1 MGCAGARAAEYPWQV
16 VWLLD
21 EPPVTSRF
29 ILARTLLFGVALIA
43 SCGGLQGTLL
53 GIRASLEGFSLDA
66 IGLVMSA
73 YYMGF
78 LVGAWLVPR
87 SVRQVG
93 HIRVFAAL
101 ASMASVTILLHSVYV
116 EPAWWFL
123 FRLLTG
129 FCFSGLYLVAESWL
143 NAISTND
150 NRGRLLAAYMFT
162 VALGFIAGQF
172 TVTLWPPG
180 GFEPFILAS
189 VILSVAMIPVLLS
202 AIAAPPIEVTE
213 RLQMRRFVRTA
224 PLGAVAVFVQGMTFG
239 ALMWLTAVF
248 GRSIGHSVSD
258 SSVLVGML
266 MAGGLA
272 ALLPIG
278 RLSDLRDRRL
288 ILLLLAVAAAALC
301 LLVPWAAA
309 QPGIWLPA
317 LALFALGGAVQPLYS
332 VSISFINDH
341 LDSRQILSASGGIIL
356 VNGLGGMLGPFLGA
370 QTMSLFGPASL
381 YYFVALLNLVLSGYT
396 LYRIQVRAPI
406 AAEDQT
412 ELTPVVM
419 QTSQVI
425 VANAMDEADT
435 GDFPAPVAGPSPSVR
450 GAADSVAPPH

>member
-1 MGCAGARAAEYPWQV
+1 M
-16 VWLLD
+16 
-21 EPPVTSRF
+21 TSRF
-29 ILARTLLFGVALIA
+29 VLARTLLFGVALIA

-53 GIRASLEGFSLDA
+53 GIRATLEGFSLDA

-101 ASMASVTILLHSVYV
+101 ASIASVTILLHSVYV

-150 NRGRLLAAYMFT
+150 NRGRLLAAYMFA

-202 AIAAPPIEVTE
+202 AIAAPPIEVAE
-213 RLQMRRFVRTA
+213 RLQMRRFVRTS
-224 PLGAVAVFVQGMTFG
+224 PLGTVAVFVQGMTFG

-248 GRSIGHSVSD
+248 GRSVGHSVSD

-278 RLSDLRDRRL
+278 KLSDLRDRRL
-288 ILLLLAVAAAALC
+288 IVLLLAAAAAALC
-301 LLVPWAAA
+301 LLVPWAADR
-309 QPGIWLPA
+309 PGIWLPA
-317 LALFALGGAVQPLYS
+317 LVLFALGGAVQPLYS

-341 LDSRQILSASGGIIL
+341 LDSRKILSASGGIIL
-356 VNGLGGMLGPFLGA
+356 VNGLGGMLGPFLGT
-370 QTMSLFGPASL
+370 QTMSLFGAASL
-381 YYFVALLNLVLSGYT
+381 YYFVALLNFALAGYT
-396 LYRIQVRAPI
+396 FYRMQVRAPI

-425 VANAMDEADT
+425 VANAMDEADS
-435 GDFPAPVAGPSPSVR
+435 GDSLAPVSGPAPSVH
-450 GAADSVAPPH
+450 GAADSVAPPR

>member
-1 MGCAGARAAEYPWQV
+1 M
-16 VWLLD
+16 
-21 EPPVTSRF
+21 TSRF
-29 ILARTLLFGVALIA
+29 VLARTLLFGVALIA

-53 GIRASLEGFSLDA
+53 GIRATLEGFSLDA

-101 ASMASVTILLHSVYV
+101 ASIGSVTILLHSVYV

-150 NRGRLLAAYMFT
+150 NRGRLLAAYMFA

-202 AIAAPPIEVTE
+202 AIAAPPIEVAE
-213 RLQMRRFVRTA
+213 RLQMRRFVRTS
-224 PLGAVAVFVQGMTFG
+224 PLGTVAVFVQGMTFG

-248 GRSIGHSVSD
+248 GRSVGHSVSD

-278 RLSDLRDRRL
+278 KLSDLRDRRL
-288 ILLLLAVAAAALC
+288 IVLVLAAAAAALC

-309 QPGIWLPA
+309 RPGIWLPA
-317 LALFALGGAVQPLYS
+317 LVLFALGGAVQPLYS

-341 LDSRQILSASGGIIL
+341 LDSRKILSASGGIIL
-356 VNGLGGMLGPFLGA
+356 VNGLGGMLGPFLGT
-370 QTMSLFGPASL
+370 QTMSLFGAASL
-381 YYFVALLNLVLSGYT
+381 YYFVALLNFALAGYT
-396 LYRIQVRAPI
+396 FYRMQVRAPV

-412 ELTPVVM
+412 ELAPVVM

-425 VANAMDEADT
+425 VANAMDEADS
-435 GDFPAPVAGPSPSVR
+435 GDSLAPVSGPAPSVR
-450 GAADSVAPPH
+450 GAADSVAPPR

>member
-1 MGCAGARAAEYPWQV
+1 M
-16 VWLLD
+16 
-21 EPPVTSRF
+21 TSRF
-29 ILARTLLFGVALIA
+29 VLARTLLFGVALIA

-53 GIRASLEGFSLDA
+53 GIRATLEGFSLDA

-101 ASMASVTILLHSVYV
+101 ASIASVTILLHSVYV

-150 NRGRLLAAYMFT
+150 NRGRLLAAYMFA

-202 AIAAPPIEVTE
+202 AIAAPPIEVAE
-213 RLQMRRFVRTA
+213 RLQMRRFVRTS
-224 PLGAVAVFVQGMTFG
+224 PLGTVAVFVQGMTFG

-248 GRSIGHSVSD
+248 GRSVGHSVSD

-278 RLSDLRDRRL
+278 KLSDLRDRRL
-288 ILLLLAVAAAALC
+288 IVLVLAAAAAALC
-301 LLVPWAAA
+301 LLVPWAADR
-309 QPGIWLPA
+309 PGIWLPA
-317 LALFALGGAVQPLYS
+317 LVLFALGGAVQPLYS

-341 LDSRQILSASGGIIL
+341 LDSRKILSASGGIIL
-356 VNGLGGMLGPFLGA
+356 VNGLGGMLGPFLGT
-370 QTMSLFGPASL
+370 QTMSLFGAASL
-381 YYFVALLNLVLSGYT
+381 YYFVALLNFALAGYT
-396 LYRIQVRAPI
+396 FYRMQVRAPI

-425 VANAMDEADT
+425 VANAMDEADS
-435 GDFPAPVAGPSPSVR
+435 GDSLAPVSGPAPSVHGAG
-450 GAADSVAPPH
+450 DSVAPPR

>member
-1 MGCAGARAAEYPWQV
+1 MI
-16 VWLLD
+16 
-21 EPPVTSRF
+21 SRF
-29 ILARTLLFGVALIA
+29 VLARTLLFGVALIA

-53 GIRASLEGFSLDA
+53 GIRATLEGFSLDA

-78 LVGAWLVPR
+78 LLGAWLVPR

-116 EPAWWFL
+116 APAWWFL

-143 NAISTND
+143 NAISTNA

-162 VALGFIAGQF
+162 VALGFIAGQL
-172 TVTLWPPG
+172 VVNLSPPG

-189 VILSVAMIPVLLS
+189 VILSIAMIPVLLS
-202 AIAAPPIEVTE
+202 AVAAPPPIEVAE
-213 RLQMRRFVRTA
+213 RLQMRRFVRTS
-224 PLGAVAVFVQGMTFG
+224 PLGTIAVFVQGMTFG

-248 GRSIGHSVSD
+248 GRSLGHSVTD
-258 SSVLVGML
+258 SSILVGML

-272 ALLPIG
+272 VLLPIG
-278 RLSDLRDRRL
+278 KLSDLRDRRL
-288 ILLLLAVAAAALC
+288 VVLALAAATAAMC

-309 QPGIWLPA
+309 RPGIWLPA

-356 VNGLGGMLGPFLGA
+356 VNGFGGMLGPFLGA

-381 YYFVALLNLVLSGYT
+381 YYFVALLNFALSGYT
-396 LYRIQVRAPI
+396 LYRMRVRAPI

-412 ELTPVVM
+412 ELTPVMM

-425 VANAMDEADT
+425 VANAMDEADS
-435 GDFPAPVAGPSPSVR
+435 GDAPVPASGPGPNVR
-450 GAADSVAPPH
+450 STADSATPPR

>member
-1 MGCAGARAAEYPWQV
+1 M
-16 VWLLD
+16 
-21 EPPVTSRF
+21 TTRF
-29 ILARTLLFGVALIA
+29 MLARTLLFGVALIA
-43 SCGGLQGTLL
+43 CCGGLQGTLL
-53 GIRASLEGFSLDA
+53 GIRATMEEFSLDA

-73 YYMGF
+73 YSMGF
-78 LVGAWLVPR
+78 LLGAWLVPR

-101 ASMASVTILLHSVYV
+101 ASVASVTILLHSIYV

-143 NAISTND
+143 NAISTNS
-150 NRGRLLAAYMFT
+150 NRGRLLAAYMFV

-172 TVTLWPPG
+172 TVSLWSPG

-189 VILSVAMIPVLLS
+189 VILSIAMIPVLLS

-213 RLQMRRFVRTA
+213 RLQLKRFIRTS
-224 PLGAVAVFVQGMTFG
+224 PLGAAAVFVQGMTFG
-239 ALMWLTAVF
+239 ALLWLTAVF
-248 GRSIGHSVSD
+248 GRSIGHSVTD
-258 SSVLVGML
+258 SSILVGML

-272 ALLPIG
+272 VLLPIG
-278 RLSDLRDRRL
+278 KLSDLRDRRL
-288 ILLLLAVAAAALC
+288 IVLVLAAAAAALC

-309 QPGIWLPA
+309 RPGVWPSA

-341 LDSRQILSASGGIIL
+341 LDSRQILSASGSIIL
-356 VNGLGGMLGPFLGA
+356 INGLGGMLGSLLGA

-381 YYFVALLNLVLSGYT
+381 YYFVALLNVALAGYT
-396 LYRIQVRAPI
+396 LHRMRVRAPVP
-406 AAEDQT
+406 AQDQT

-425 VANAMDEADT
+425 VANAMDEADS
-435 GDFPAPVAGPSPSVR
+435 GDSPAPVSGPAASVLR
-450 GAADSVAPPH
+450 ATDSVAPPR

>member
-1 MGCAGARAAEYPWQV
+1 M
-16 VWLLD
+16 
-21 EPPVTSRF
+21 TSRF
-29 ILARTLLFGVALIA
+29 ALARTLLFGVALIA

-53 GIRASLEGFSLDA
+53 GIRATLEGFSLDA

-101 ASMASVTILLHSVYV
+101 ASIASVTILLHSVYV

-150 NRGRLLAAYMFT
+150 NRGRLLAAYMFA

-202 AIAAPPIEVTE
+202 AIAAPPIEVAE
-213 RLQMRRFVRTA
+213 RLQMRRFVRTS
-224 PLGAVAVFVQGMTFG
+224 PLGTVAVFVQGMTFG

-248 GRSIGHSVSD
+248 GRSVGHSVSD

-278 RLSDLRDRRL
+278 KLSDLRDRRL
-288 ILLLLAVAAAALC
+288 IVLVLAAAAAALC
-301 LLVPWAAA
+301 LLVPWAADR
-309 QPGIWLPA
+309 PGIWLPA
-317 LALFALGGAVQPLYS
+317 LVLFALGGAVQPLYS

-341 LDSRQILSASGGIIL
+341 LDSRKILSASGGIIL
-356 VNGLGGMLGPFLGA
+356 VNGLGGMLGPFLGT
-370 QTMSLFGPASL
+370 QTMSLFGAASL
-381 YYFVALLNLVLSGYT
+381 YYFVALLNFALAGYT
-396 LYRIQVRAPI
+396 FYRMQVRAPI

-425 VANAMDEADT
+425 VANAMDEADS
-435 GDFPAPVAGPSPSVR
+435 GDSLAPVSGPAPSVR
-450 GAADSVAPPH
+450 GAADSVAPPR

>member
-1 MGCAGARAAEYPWQV
+1 M
-16 VWLLD
+16 
-21 EPPVTSRF
+21 TSRF

-53 GIRASLEGFSLDA
+53 GIRATLEGFSLDA

-78 LVGAWLVPR
+78 LLGAWLVPR

-143 NAISTND
+143 NAISTNH
-150 NRGRLLAAYMFT
+150 NRGRLLAGYMFA

-189 VILSVAMIPVLLS
+189 VILSIAMIPVLLS

-213 RLQMRRFVRTA
+213 RLQIRRFVRTS
-224 PLGAVAVFVQGMTFG
+224 PLGTAAVFVQGMTFG

-248 GRSIGHSVSD
+248 GRSVGHSVSD

-288 ILLLLAVAAAALC
+288 IVLVLAVAAAALC

-309 QPGIWLPA
+309 RPGIWLPA
-317 LALFALGGAVQPLYS
+317 LVLFALGGAVQPLYS

-341 LDSRQILSASGGIIL
+341 LDSRQILSASGVIIL
-356 VNGLGGMLGPFLGA
+356 VNGLGGMLGPFLGT

-381 YYFVALLNLVLSGYT
+381 YYFVALMNLILSGYT
-396 LYRIQVRAPI
+396 LYRMRVRAPI
-406 AAEDQT
+406 AVEDQT

-425 VANAMDEADT
+425 VANAMDEADS
-435 GDFPAPVAGPSPSVR
+435 GDSPASVSAPAPSMRSST
-450 GAADSVAPPH
+450 DSAAPPR

>member
-1 MGCAGARAAEYPWQV
+1 M
-16 VWLLD
+16 
-21 EPPVTSRF
+21 TSRF
-29 ILARTLLFGVALIA
+29 ALARTLLFGVALIA

-53 GIRASLEGFSLDA
+53 GIRATLEGFSLDA

-101 ASMASVTILLHSVYV
+101 ASIASVTILLHSVYV

-150 NRGRLLAAYMFT
+150 NRGRLLAAYMFA

-202 AIAAPPIEVTE
+202 AIAAPPIEVAE
-213 RLQMRRFVRTA
+213 RLQMRRFVRTS
-224 PLGAVAVFVQGMTFG
+224 PLGTVAVFVQGMTFG

-248 GRSIGHSVSD
+248 GRSVGHSVSD

-278 RLSDLRDRRL
+278 KLSDLRDRRL
-288 ILLLLAVAAAALC
+288 IVLVLAAAAAALC

-309 QPGIWLPA
+309 RPGIWLPA
-317 LALFALGGAVQPLYS
+317 LVLFALGGAVQPLYS

-341 LDSRQILSASGGIIL
+341 LDSRKILSASGGIIL
-356 VNGLGGMLGPFLGA
+356 VNGLGGMLGPFLGT
-370 QTMSLFGPASL
+370 QTMSLFGAASL
-381 YYFVALLNLVLSGYT
+381 YYFVALLNFALAGYT
-396 LYRIQVRAPI
+396 FYRMRVRAPV

-425 VANAMDEADT
+425 VANAMDEADS
-435 GDFPAPVAGPSPSVR
+435 GDSLAPVSGPAPSVHGAG
-450 GAADSVAPPH
+450 DSVAPPR